1 MSVDRS
7 LYSQPVNPYDPEN
20 ISTFTSKI
28 CPRLLSSQN
37 IMIVLVLVVSQRKRR
52 DSTRII
58 YEILLASKDG
68 VSKTRVIQKS
78 NLNFKLMREYLSFL
92 LDRKYLERMP
102 GRSSYDKLKL
112 TDKGGRLLDLL
123 NQLEGEIKAFRT
135 FQLRSEESD
144 RGGSI
149 LDRQSGSS
157 IGPKK
162 AKDWSE
168 LRSFLRCGQ
177 EYQIS
182 LAVREVYSLQGQV
195 SSEEAE
201 IDRMLSLAQALS
213 DDCRLAEAHAWKSN
227 HLTRVGMYQQ
237 AILEGQ
243 RALGFASAANDKSK
257 VAGAMLLVGEA
268 SAFLGQKDEP
278 LQYFSEALSYYEE
291 SGDRVGLANATRLI
305 AQVYLKHNDFSN
317 ALDKANRALSLFE
330 EIGDRIGAS
339 ETLRYLGDICCAQ
352 GKYLKGLDYY
362 EQVLKIRRDIG
373 NRSREGG
380 ALGDIGDVYLFL
392 GQYEKSLDLHRQA
405 LAIDTEVGYR
415 LGQVWDHHDL
425 GVIQFNLGNVPQ
437 ACEELNQ
444 ALRHAR
450 DINAP
455 DMIVL
460 NNNDLST
467 VLRNIG
473 GNENLESALRTASEA
488 SKIGEEYSLVFGRIT
503 GESNVAMAHRA
514 LGNSREALYHS
525 EKAIKLLGSSGPT
538 EVNEEEILFN
548 HYLVLLDHRKL
559 IKANNYLKKAHDKM
573 MSKADRIEDSTIR
586 KTFLTRVAVNRSITS
601 ALAGSRT

>member
-1 MSVDRS
+1 
-7 LYSQPVNPYDPEN
+7 
-20 ISTFTSKI
+20 
-28 CPRLLSSQN
+28 
-37 IMIVLVLVVSQRKRR
+37 MIVLVLVASQRRRR

-68 VSKTRVIQKS
+68 ASKTRVVQKS
-78 NLNFKLMREYLSFL
+78 NLNFNLMREYLSFL
-92 LDRKYLERMP
+92 LDRKYLEKMP
-102 GRSSYDKLKL
+102 GGSFYDKLKL
-112 TDKGGRLLDLL
+112 TDKGARLLDLL

-135 FQLRSEESD
+135 LQPRSEESD

-149 LDRQSGSS
+149 LDRQSGNP
-157 IGPKK
+157 IGPRK

-168 LRSFLRCGQ
+168 LREFLRWDQ

-201 IDRMLSLAQALS
+201 IDRILNLAQALS

-227 HLTRVGMYQQ
+227 HLTRVGKYQQ

-257 VAGAMLLVGEA
+257 VAGSMLLVGEA
-268 SAFLGQKDEP
+268 FACLGQKDEP

-291 SGDRVGLANATRLI
+291 GGDRVGLANATRLI
-305 AQVYLKHNDFSN
+305 AQVHLQHNDISN

-330 EIGDRIGAS
+330 EIGDRLGAS

-352 GKYLKGLDYY
+352 GNYLKGLDYY

-425 GVIQFNLGNVPQ
+425 GVTQFNLGNVPQ
-437 ACEELNQ
+437 AREELSQ

-455 DMIVL
+455 NMIIL
-460 NNNDLST
+460 SNNDLSK

-473 GNENLESALRTASEA
+473 GNENLENALQTASEA
-488 SKIGEEYSLVFGRIT
+488 SKIGEEYSLVFGQIT

-514 LGNSREALYHS
+514 LGNLREAFDHS
-525 EKAIKLLGSSGPT
+525 ERAIKLLESSGPT

-548 HYLVLLDHRKL
+548 HYLVLVDNWKL

-573 MSKADRIEDSTIR
+573 MSKADWIKDSTIR

-601 ALAGSRT
+601 AWQDQEHDGSGLTFPSPKYHQDLC